1 MTVAAL
7 SYVSGWTCR
16 AAALL
21 SKTAS
26 FFEFAATRQESLL
39 RTAIFRRLEF
49 GHCRA
54 IHDTNLGKLVAIA
67 EVVAREQEAT
77 KSSVA
82 GKELLWKGE
91 NPARE
96 LLMAIFHLVIT
107 PSQLSANSFA
117 VKAFCL
123 DLG

>member
-67 EVVAREQEAT
+67 EVVAREQA
-77 KSSVA
+77 KQPNPRLLA
-82 GKELLWKGE
+82 KNCYGKEKIRQE
-91 NPARE
+91 N
-96 LLMAIFHLVIT
+96 
-107 PSQLSANSFA
+107 
-117 VKAFCL
+117 C
-123 DLG
+123 